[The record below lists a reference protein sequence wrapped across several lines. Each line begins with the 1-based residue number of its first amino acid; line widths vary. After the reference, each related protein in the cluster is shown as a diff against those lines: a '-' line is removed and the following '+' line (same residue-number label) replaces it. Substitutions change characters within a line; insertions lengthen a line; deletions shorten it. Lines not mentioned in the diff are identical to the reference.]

1 MFAFPL
7 TDSKGHPIIMS
18 RRGFRS
24 PRCAG
29 GTALHAAREDPN
41 TVGAIERLYGHHVAT
56 MTENWLQIFLVLS
69 RTRYSPVLGSPP
81 CKEHAGLFALS
92 GEVGFCDRLVW
103 TTGEAFQ
110 YSQSW
115 GGRAGFN

>member
-81 CKEHAGLFALS
+81 CKEHAGLFALI
-92 GEVGFCDRLVW
+92 G
-103 TTGEAFQ
+103 
-110 YSQSW
+110 
-115 GGRAGFN
+115 